1 MREEEVVVKK
11 EKRTLFGKLF
21 HLAVVAATIYGA
33 VKAIAA
39 FVRRLTR
46 KVEEDNPWCDK
57 KRYLAIGNEKN
68 LNLSGE
74 KVSYAEVYG
83 VGAAVQM
90 DLSEAELSQVT
101 ELSVRILMS
110 GVILTVPPMV
120 RVQVES
126 RQMASGVVNLVPA
139 YENEDL
145 PLIYV
150 TVNSLMSA
158 VRIKVREEQM

>member
-1 MREEEVVVKK
+1 MKEEEVVVKK

-33 VKAIAA
+33 VKAVAA

-46 KVEEDNPWCDK
+46 KVEEDNAWSDK

-68 LNLSGE
+68 FGLSGE

-90 DLSEAELSQVT
+90 DLSEAELSSVT
-101 ELSVRILMS
+101 EVSLRMLLS

-126 RQMASGVVNLVPA
+126 KQMASSVVNLVPT
-139 YENEDL
+139 YENTEL
-145 PLIYV
+145 PLVYI
-150 TVNSLMSA
+150 TVNSLVSA
-158 VRIKVREEQM
+158 VRIKVREE